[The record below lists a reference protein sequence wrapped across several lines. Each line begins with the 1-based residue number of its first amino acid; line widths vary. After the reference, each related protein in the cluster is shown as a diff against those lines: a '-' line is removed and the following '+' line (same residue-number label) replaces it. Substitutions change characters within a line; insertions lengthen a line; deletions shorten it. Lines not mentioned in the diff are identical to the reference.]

1 MALATDDKNNV
12 GESNCEQVVKFLKQ
26 NVMGRTVALPK
37 STFKLD
43 GDKMEGESEE
53 RITYTDFS
61 ETADGF
67 SFNAISVTKESR
79 HDLDKNG
86 KRIGPA
92 RQVGGTVV
100 DHYEF
105 GERASTKKLTGTIRT
120 VSATTKHQK
129 QDGTVVLVL
138 GVKLA
143 GGKLSWTETQ
153 PGYGDFTAAGGK
165 LKPGSIEGKCTFSVV
180 GGKLQTE
187 YLVTRFDVDPDTLQ
201 RTPEKNKLPP
211 FVSKEIDSK

>member
-1 MALATDDKNNV
+1 MASATDEQSNV
-12 GESNCEQVVKFLKQ
+12 GESDIEQVVKFFKQ
-26 NVMGRTVALPK
+26 KVMGRTVALPK

-53 RITYTDFS
+53 QITYNNFS

-67 SFNAISVTKESR
+67 SFDAISVTKESR
-79 HDLDKNG
+79 HDLDKDG
-86 KRIGPA
+86 RRIGPA

-120 VSATTKHQK
+120 VFATTKHQK

-138 GVKLA
+138 GVKIA
-143 GGKLSWTETQ
+143 DGKLTWTETQ

-165 LKPGSIEGKCTFSVV
+165 LKPGSIESKCTFSVV
-180 GGKLQTE
+180 EGKLQTK
-187 YLVTRFDVDPDTLQ
+187 YLVTRFDVDPDTFQ
-201 RTPEKNKLPP
+201 RTPEKNQLPP